1 MKTLIWFC
9 MLMSCTITAALGAPL
24 TFGPFGELV
33 LRGQKENPGMI
44 AILLSEAEGWGAVEE
59 EMARI
64 VGDAGALVIG
74 VDSRRYFDHV
84 AAKNYEPNISYELES
99 MSKFVQKSLSLPQLS
114 TPVLLGHAAGA
125 CLVYTS
131 LVQAPQGTFYGGVS
145 LGFRPGVPLSQPFGI
160 GRGLLWKR
168 LEKEIRYDAT
178 TRFDLPWTVIQA
190 EQDPEFPEAS
200 AREFIQGMRGVTLHG
215 LPGARGYADFA
226 SWRQPLEQILKT
238 LHAAHAVQTSERSRG
253 IADLPLIEVP
263 PTGPKTD
270 SLAVFIT
277 GDGGWA
283 GIDKDIAGILAK
295 NGIGVVGLDSLRYFW
310 TRRTPEGGGADLARI
325 MRYYLEAWN
334 KQRVILIGF
343 SLGADA
349 LPPMAANLPPE
360 LRHAVRQVT
369 LLAPSKYVELEFH
382 VSDWMHDEEAEQDIA
397 LLPEVRKLE
406 SVPLLCVYGQNEE
419 QSLCLELRPDE
430 ATIKSLPGSH
440 HFNGAYSKVATLILE
455 HLKRP

>member
-9 MLMSCTITAALGAPL
+9 MLMSCTVTASLGAPL

-44 AILLSEAEGWGAVEE
+44 AILLSEAGGWGAVEE
-59 EMARI
+59 EMARMAA
-64 VGDAGALVIG
+64 DEGALVIG

-131 LVQAPQGTFYGGVS
+131 LVQAPQGTFHGGVS

-168 LEKEIRYDAT
+168 LEKEIRYDAIT
-178 TRFDLPWTVIQA
+178 SFDLPWTVIQA
-190 EQDPEFPEAS
+190 EQDPAFPEAS
-200 AREFIQGMRGVTLHG
+200 AREFIRGMRGVALHG
-215 LPGARGYADFA
+215 LPGARGYANFA
-226 SWRQPLEQILKT
+226 SWRQPLEQFLKT
-238 LHAAHAVQTSERSRG
+238 LRAAHAVQSSERSQG

-263 PTGPKTD
+263 PTGPETD

-334 KQRVILIGF
+334 KQQVILIGF

-382 VSDWMHDEEAEQDIA
+382 VSDWMHDDEADQDIA

-406 SVPLLCVYGQNEE
+406 PVPLLCVYGQSEE
-419 QSLCLELRPDE
+419 QSLCLDLRPDE

-440 HFNGAYSKVATLILE
+440 HFNGAYTEVATLILE